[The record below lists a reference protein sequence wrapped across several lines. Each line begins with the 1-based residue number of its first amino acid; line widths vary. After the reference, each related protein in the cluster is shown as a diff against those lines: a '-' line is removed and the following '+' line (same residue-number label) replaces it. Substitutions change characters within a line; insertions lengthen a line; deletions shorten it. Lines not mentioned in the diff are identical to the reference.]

1 VSTAFRAQ
9 GLTVDRAFVLL
20 TDRLDRHDAY
30 VLASRSTVE
39 TRWYGA
45 RNGIDAGIRATC
57 EDLEQTIDDVR
68 RLDYLA
74 ERLSRER
81 IKSTTLDLVDVA
93 AIAQQHAARTR
104 SRTSELS
111 HEL

>member
-1 VSTAFRAQ
+1 MW
-9 GLTVDRAFVLL
+9 L

-30 VLASRSTVE
+30 VMASRSTAE

-45 RNGIDAGIRATC
+45 RNSLDSGLRGSCDDPDQA
-57 EDLEQTIDDVR
+57 IDDAR
-68 RLDYLA
+68 RLNYLA

-93 AIAQQHAARTR
+93 AIAQRHAARTR
-104 SRTSELS
+104 SRVSELS